1 MKIRLKK
8 DNEFLKSF
16 KKKPVDFRIESVIHD
31 GQWYTPE
38 KWAKVAK
45 CSLEDVLNFIKV
57 TDYLITDKGSYR
69 VNKNEIEKWYKEKEL
84 DITEPLVPNNFVPKI
99 WDGKTETETFLN
111 TPKYLVNV
119 LLVYYN
125 TSKELEEIKKV
136 LKGKVFFTQDEGSS
150 TLSVST
156 LRVYSISNDF
166 TINYLKEHLPEN
178 ILKNINFRSR
188 QSVLWRN
195 ITDFSE
201 EFIVEFL
208 DFYLDYAKGLL
219 KNHNKTIEIF
229 IPNYQDRELKIQEW
243 ILRAA
248 GKFDEKQCVPFSGYL
263 ANVLQRWPYDLPNM
277 ELGLELAKF
286 QRVRTKA
293 INKIIQERESE
304 DYTEEEIQIMLP
316 YTKEDYYR
324 LLSEHDRWNN
334 IRTASSITWDEKGNE
349 KSGVNIFDNKEI
361 EKNKINLANKL
372 SLALFKTA
380 IETDDYKSLFKV
392 IQNFKGDS
400 NIPKIDLN
408 EAFKNSL
415 WKNFNNEEK

>member
-1 MKIRLKK
+1 M
-8 DNEFLKSF
+8 
-16 KKKPVDFRIESVIHD
+16 
-31 GQWYTPE
+31 
-38 KWAKVAK
+38 
-45 CSLEDVLNFIKV
+45 
-57 TDYLITDKGSYR
+57 
-69 VNKNEIEKWYKEKEL
+69 
-84 DITEPLVPNNFVPKI
+84 
-99 WDGKTETETFLN
+99 
-111 TPKYLVNV
+111 NV

-166 TINYLKEHLPEN
+166 TINYLKQHLPED

-349 KSGVNIFDNKEI
+349 KSGVNIFDNKES
-361 EKNKINLANKL
+361 EKIKINLANKL
-372 SLALFKTA
+372 SISLFKTA
-380 IETDDYKSLFKV
+380 IETNDYKSLFKV

-400 NIPKIDLN
+400 SIPKIDLN
-408 EAFKNSL
+408 EEFKNSL
-415 WKNFNNEEK
+415 WKNFNNEE

>member
-8 DNEFLKSF
+8 DSEFLKSF
-16 KKKPVDFRIESVIHD
+16 KKKPVNFRVESVIHD

-45 CSLEDVLNFIKV
+45 CSLDDVLNFIKA
-57 TDYLITDKGSYR
+57 TNYLITDKGSYR
-69 VNKNEIEKWYKEKEL
+69 VNKDEIERWYNENNL

-99 WDGKTETETFLN
+99 WDGKTETETFLS

-136 LKGKVFFTQDEGSS
+136 LKGKVFFTQDESS
-150 TLSVST
+150 PSQSVST

-166 TINYLKEHLPEN
+166 TINYLKQHLPED
-178 ILKNINFRSR
+178 IFKNINFRSR

-243 ILRAA
+243 ILKAA

-263 ANVLQRWPYDLPNM
+263 ANVLQKWPYDLPNM

-324 LLSEHDRWNN
+324 LLSEHERWNN

-349 KSGVNIFDNKEI
+349 KSGVNIFDNKES

-372 SLALFKTA
+372 SISLFKAA
-380 IETDDYKSLFKV
+380 IETNDYKSLFKV

-400 NIPKIDLN
+400 SIPKIDLN
-408 EAFKNSL
+408 EEFKNSL
-415 WKNFNNEEK
+415 WNNFNNEE

>member
-8 DNEFLKSF
+8 DSDFVKQF
-16 KKKPVDFRIESVIHD
+16 KKYPITFRIEAVIHD

-45 CSLEDVLNFIKV
+45 CTLEDILNFIKE
-57 TDYLITDKGSYR
+57 TNYLIFNKGSYR
-69 VNKNEIEKWYKEKEL
+69 VNKEEIERWYSENKL
-84 DITEPLVPNNFVPKI
+84 DIMEPLVPNNFVPKI
-99 WDGKTETETFLN
+99 WDGRTETETFLS

-119 LLVYYN
+119 LLVYCKS
-125 TSKELEEIKKV
+125 SKDIDEIKKT
-136 LKGKVFFTQDEGSS
+136 LKGKTFFTQEENI
-150 TLSVST
+150 ST
-156 LRVYSISNDF
+156 LRVYSISNEF
-166 TINYLKEHLPEN
+166 VINYLKNNLDDSIFSN
-178 ILKNINFRSR
+178 IGFRSR

-248 GKFDEKQCVPFSGYL
+248 GKFDERQCVPFSGYL
-263 ANVLQRWPYDLPNM
+263 ANVLQRWPYDLPNE

-293 INKIIQERESE
+293 INKIIQERENE
-304 DYTEEEIQIMLP
+304 DYTEEEISLMLP
-316 YTKEDYYR
+316 YTKDDYYR
-324 LLSEHDRWNN
+324 LLSEHERWNN
-334 IRTASSITWDEKGNE
+334 LRTASSITWDEKGNE
-349 KSGVNIFDNKEI
+349 KSGKNIFDNKES

-372 SLALFKTA
+372 SVALLNTA
-380 IETDDYKSLFKV
+380 IETNDYKSLFKV
-392 IQNFKGDS
+392 IKNFKDDS
-400 NIPKIDLN
+400 MIPKIDLN
-408 EAFKNSL
+408 EEFKNSL
-415 WKNFNNEEK
+415 WKYYKEEN

>member
-8 DNEFLKSF
+8 DSDFVKQF
-16 KKKPVDFRIESVIHD
+16 KKYPITFRIEAVIHD

-45 CSLEDVLNFIKV
+45 CTLEDILNFIKE
-57 TDYLITDKGSYR
+57 TNYLIFNKGSYR
-69 VNKNEIEKWYKEKEL
+69 VNKEEIERWYSENKL
-84 DITEPLVPNNFVPKI
+84 DIMEPLVPNNFVPKI
-99 WDGKTETETFLN
+99 WDGRTETETFLS

-119 LLVYYN
+119 LLVYCKS
-125 TSKELEEIKKV
+125 SKDIDEIKKL
-136 LKGKVFFTQDEGSS
+136 LKGKTFFTQEENI
-150 TLSVST
+150 ST
-156 LRVYSISNDF
+156 LRVYSISNEF
-166 TINYLKEHLPEN
+166 VINYLKNNLDDSIFSN
-178 ILKNINFRSR
+178 IGFRSR

-248 GKFDEKQCVPFSGYL
+248 GKFDERQCVPFSGYL
-263 ANVLQRWPYDLPNM
+263 ANVLQRWPYDLPNE

-293 INKIIQERESE
+293 INKIIQERENE
-304 DYTEEEIQIMLP
+304 DYTEEEISLMLP
-316 YTKEDYYR
+316 YTKDDYYR
-324 LLSEHDRWNN
+324 LLSEHERWNN
-334 IRTASSITWDEKGNE
+334 LRTASSITWDEKGNE
-349 KSGVNIFDNKEI
+349 KSGKNIFDNKES
-361 EKNKINLANKL
+361 EKNKINIANKL
-372 SLALFKTA
+372 SVALLNAA
-380 IETDDYKSLFKV
+380 IETNDYKSLFKV
-392 IQNFKGDS
+392 IKNFKDDS
-400 NIPKIDLN
+400 MIPKIDLN
-408 EAFKNSL
+408 EEFKNSL
-415 WKNFNNEEK
+415 WKHYKEEN

>member
-1 MKIRLKK
+1 M
-8 DNEFLKSF
+8 
-16 KKKPVDFRIESVIHD
+16 
-31 GQWYTPE
+31 
-38 KWAKVAK
+38 
-45 CSLEDVLNFIKV
+45 
-57 TDYLITDKGSYR
+57 
-69 VNKNEIEKWYKEKEL
+69 
-84 DITEPLVPNNFVPKI
+84 
-99 WDGKTETETFLN
+99 
-111 TPKYLVNV
+111 NV

-166 TINYLKEHLPEN
+166 TINYLKEHLPEG

-293 INKIIQERESE
+293 INKIIQERE
-304 DYTEEEIQIMLP
+304 
-316 YTKEDYYR
+316 KEDYYR
-324 LLSEHDRWNN
+324 LL
-334 IRTASSITWDEKGNE
+334 
-349 KSGVNIFDNKEI
+349 
-361 EKNKINLANKL
+361 
-372 SLALFKTA
+372 
-380 IETDDYKSLFKV
+380 
-392 IQNFKGDS
+392 
-400 NIPKIDLN
+400 
-408 EAFKNSL
+408 
-415 WKNFNNEEK
+415 

>member
-8 DNEFLKSF
+8 DSEFLKSF
-16 KKKPVDFRIESVIHD
+16 KKKPVNFRVESVIHD

-69 VNKNEIEKWYKEKEL
+69 VNKDEIERWYNENNL
-84 DITEPLVPNNFVPKI
+84 DIAEPLVPNNFVPKI
-99 WDGKTETETFLN
+99 WDGKTEIETFLN

-166 TINYLKEHLPEN
+166 TINYLKQHLPED
-178 ILKNINFRSR
+178 IIKNINFRSR

-349 KSGVNIFDNKEI
+349 KSGVNIFDNKES
-361 EKNKINLANKL
+361 EKIKINLANKL
-372 SLALFKTA
+372 SISLFKTA
-380 IETDDYKSLFKV
+380 IETNDYKSLFKV

-400 NIPKIDLN
+400 SIPKIDLN
-408 EAFKNSL
+408 EEFKNSL
-415 WKNFNNEEK
+415 WKNFNNEE